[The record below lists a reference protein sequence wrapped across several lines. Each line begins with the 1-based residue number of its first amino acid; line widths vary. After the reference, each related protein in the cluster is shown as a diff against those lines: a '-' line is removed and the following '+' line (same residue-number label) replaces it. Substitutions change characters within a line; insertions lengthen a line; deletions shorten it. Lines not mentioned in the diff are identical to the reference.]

1 MWTLIQIELFKIF
14 RRPRT
19 YIAFA
24 AITGLIGVIQ
34 FGLKLDGEAYINFMM
49 RDINASIAVEG
60 KILNGYQVC
69 YIVLQALLVHVP
81 LLISLVAADMISGE
95 ANMGTLRLMLTKPI
109 SRTRFLLA
117 KFTATVV
124 YTLLL
129 LIWLAVMALFLNMLI
144 FGTDDLFLMKSQY
157 IVLLKENDI
166 FWRYV
171 CAFGFAALAM
181 VTVAAL
187 GFLFSLF
194 AENSIG
200 PIVATMSVIIF
211 FTILSTLSSIPVFN
225 LIKPYLF
232 TTHMIGW
239 KEFFDIKVNDANE
252 AIIGSIQ
259 DPGRILNS
267 ALVLLVHIVGFVGIS
282 IWVFRKKDVLS

>member
-1 MWTLIQIELFKIF
+1 MWTVIQIELFKIF

-24 AITGLIGVIQ
+24 AITGLIGIIQ
-34 FGLKLDGEAYINFMM
+34 FGLKLEGDAYVDFMM
-49 RDINASIAVEG
+49 RDITSSLTVEG

-69 YIVLQALLVHVP
+69 YIILQILLVHVP
-81 LLISLVAADMISGE
+81 LLIALVAADMVSGE
-95 ANMGTLRLMLTKPI
+95 ANMGTLRIMLTKPI
-109 SRTRFLLA
+109 SRTRLLLA
-117 KFTATVV
+117 KFIATMV

-129 LIWLAVMALFLNMLI
+129 LIWLAILALFLNMII

-157 IVLLKENDI
+157 VVLLRKDDI
-166 FWRYV
+166 FWRYLW
-171 CAFGFAALAM
+171 AFGFAALAM
-181 VTVAAL
+181 TTVASL

-211 FTILSTLSSIPVFN
+211 FTILSTLSIPLFN
-225 LIKPYLF
+225 KIKPFLF

-252 AIIGSIQ
+252 AMVGTIQNPQKII
-259 DPGRILNS
+259 NS
-267 ALVLLVHIVGFVGIS
+267 ALVLVVHIIGFVGAS
-282 IWVFRKKDVLS
+282 VWVFRRKDVLS

>member
-14 RRPRT
+14 KRPRT

-24 AITGLIGVIQ
+24 AITGLIGIIQ
-34 FGLKLDGEAYINFMM
+34 FGLKLDGDSYVDFMM
-49 RDINASIAVEG
+49 RDITSSITVEG

-69 YIVLQALLVHVP
+69 YIVLQILLVHVP
-81 LLISLVAADMISGE
+81 LLIALVAADMISGE
-95 ANMGTLRLMLTKPI
+95 ANMGTLRIMLTKPI

-117 KFTATVV
+117 KFMATVA

-129 LIWLAVMALFLNMLI
+129 LVWLAILALFLNMII
-144 FGTDDLFLMKSQY
+144 FGTDDLFLLKSQY
-157 IVLLKENDI
+157 VVLLKKDDI
-166 FWRYV
+166 FWRYAW
-171 CAFGFAALAM
+171 AFAFAALAM
-181 VTVAAL
+181 TTVASL

-211 FTILSTLSSIPVFN
+211 FTILSTLNIPVFN
-225 LIKPYLF
+225 SIKPFLF

-252 AIIGSIQ
+252 AIVGSIQ
-259 DPGRILNS
+259 NPQKIINS
-267 ALVLLVHIVGFVGIS
+267 AMVLGLHIIGFVTAAIL
-282 IWVFRKKDVLS
+282 IFRKKDILS

>member
-24 AITGLIGVIQ
+24 AITGLIGIIQ
-34 FGLKLDGEAYINFMM
+34 FGLKLDGDSYVEFMM
-49 RDINASIAVEG
+49 RDITSSITVEG

-69 YIVLQALLVHVP
+69 YIVLQVLLVHVP
-81 LLISLVAADMISGE
+81 LLIALVAADMISGE
-95 ANMGTLRLMLTKPI
+95 ANMGTLRIMLTRPI
-109 SRTRFLLA
+109 SRTKFLLA
-117 KFTATVV
+117 KFMATVA

-129 LIWLAVMALFLNMLI
+129 LVWLAVLALFVNMLL
-144 FGTDDLFLMKSQY
+144 FGTDDLFLLKSQY
-157 IVLLKENDI
+157 VVLLKKDDI

-171 CAFGFAALAM
+171 WAFGFAALAM
-181 VTVAAL
+181 TTVASL
-187 GFLFSLF
+187 GFLFSMF

-211 FTILSTLSSIPVFN
+211 FTILSTLNIPVFN
-225 LIKPYLF
+225 KIKPFLF

-259 DPGRILNS
+259 NPQKIINS
-267 ALVLLVHIVGFVGIS
+267 ALILVLHIAGFVTAS
-282 IWVFRKKDVLS
+282 ILVFRKKDILS

>member
-1 MWTLIQIELFKIF
+1 MWTVIQIELFKIF

-24 AITGLIGVIQ
+24 AITGLIGIIQ
-34 FGLKLDGEAYINFMM
+34 FGLKLEGDAYVDFMM
-49 RDINASIAVEG
+49 RDITSSLTIEG

-69 YIVLQALLVHVP
+69 YIILQILLVHVP
-81 LLISLVAADMISGE
+81 LLIALVAADMISGE

-109 SRTRFLLA
+109 SRTNILLA
-117 KFTATVV
+117 KFIAAMV

-129 LIWLAVMALFLNMLI
+129 LVWLAILGLFANMII

-157 IVLLKENDI
+157 VVLLKKDDI

-171 CAFGFAALAM
+171 WAFGFAALAM
-181 VTVAAL
+181 TTVASL

-211 FTILSTLSSIPVFN
+211 FTILSTISIPLFN
-225 LIKPYLF
+225 KIKPFLF

-239 KEFFDIKVNDANE
+239 KEFFDIKVNDNNE
-252 AIIGSIQ
+252 AIVGTIQ
-259 DPGRILNS
+259 NPQKIINS
-267 ALVLLVHIVGFVGIS
+267 ALVLVIHIIGFVGAS
-282 IWVFRKKDVLS
+282 IWVFKRKDVLS